1 MKHLFDF
8 MQQTAVEIEL
18 LLGCNSMFQFC
29 TYHSVKVLVVLPLI
43 QNETCETYDTKNTN
57 VACDAFDTNDT
68 NHKYCGL
75 ENASTL

>member
-1 MKHLFDF
+1 M
-8 MQQTAVEIEL
+8 
-18 LLGCNSMFQFC
+18 
-29 TYHSVKVLVVLPLI
+29 LPLI